1 MKIIKY
7 TNVEGEF
14 ILAIQTNPKSPIK
27 IIGVFEDYA
36 QMNEHY
42 ETVMV
47 TLKVLN
53 KKVIV
58 IDNI

>member
-1 MKIIKY
+1 MRIIKY
-7 TNVEGEF
+7 VNIEGEY
-14 ILAIQTNPKSPIK
+14 ILAIHTNPKSPIK